1 MPETGSIRAQLK
13 RLIID
18 SLNLEE
24 MSPEMIG
31 DDSPLMGDDGLGL
44 DSVDALELVVA
55 MEKEFGLRIEGQ
67 ERLREAFVSVAGLA
81 AYVEEIMAESVSLS
95 E

>member
-1 MPETGSIRAQLK
+1 MADTGSIRARLK

-24 MSPEMIG
+24 MTPEMIG

-55 MEKEFGLRIEGQ
+55 MEKEFGLQIEGQ

-81 AYVEEIMAESVSLS
+81 AFVEEITAEGASPK

>member
-67 ERLREAFVSVAGLA
+67 ERLREAFVSVASLA
-81 AYVEEIMAESVSLS
+81 AFVEEMMAESVSPA

>member
-1 MPETGSIRAQLK
+1 LK

-67 ERLREAFVSVAGLA
+67 ERLREAFVSVASLA
-81 AYVEEIMAESVSLS
+81 AFVEEMMAESVSPA

>member
-1 MPETGSIRAQLK
+1 
-13 RLIID
+13 
-18 SLNLEE
+18 
-24 MSPEMIG
+24 
-31 DDSPLMGDDGLGL
+31 
-44 DSVDALELVVA
+44 VDALELVVA

-81 AYVEEIMAESVSLS
+81 AFVEEITAEGASPK

>member
-1 MPETGSIRAQLK
+1 MPDTGSIRARLK

-24 MSPEMIG
+24 MTPEMIG

-81 AYVEEIMAESVSLS
+81 AFVEEITAEGASPK